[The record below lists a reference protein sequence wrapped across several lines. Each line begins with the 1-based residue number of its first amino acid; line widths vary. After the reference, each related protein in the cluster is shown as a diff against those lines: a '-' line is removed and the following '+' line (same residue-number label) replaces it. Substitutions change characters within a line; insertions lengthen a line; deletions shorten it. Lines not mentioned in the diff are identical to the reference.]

1 MATLLYRL
9 GDFGARR
16 WKTMVIGWLLVLG
29 AVIGL
34 GITFAG
40 SFQNSGSIPGSP
52 AQVALTKMDR
62 HFPEPD
68 AQSAQIVF
76 QTPAG
81 RKLTGGAPRAAL
93 TAAIDATGRVPGVAA
108 VSTPADSGTISKD
121 GRTAVAQVTFTT
133 KADAD
138 VPTATLDAVKQA
150 AGTVGRADVKVV
162 YGGDA
167 YTPSTS
173 RWDPPS

>member
-1 MATLLYRL
+1 M
-9 GDFGARR
+9 
-16 WKTMVIGWLLVLG
+16 
-29 AVIGL
+29 
-34 GITFAG
+34 
-40 SFQNSGSIPGSP
+40 
-52 AQVALTKMDR
+52 
-62 HFPEPD
+62 
-68 AQSAQIVF
+68 
-76 QTPAG
+76 
-81 RKLTGGAPRAAL
+81 
-93 TAAIDATGRVPGVAA
+93 PGVAA